1 MMTQVTSS
9 NPKPN
14 QNKAS
19 LKRKHEVS
27 SGSPKKSN
35 STASTAYK
43 PRWDQKETKLVIDRV
58 GTLNGEPVTYDRSLE
73 IQVKGLTQEQ
83 VHALLLGLKLGLE
96 LQKSGK
102 LDKNLSDKVPKLAK
116 VTPAQTDS
124 NQPPI
129 EGGNNQNEAFSG
141 RASVSTTIVD
151 DPNDTS
157 ADPID
162 QTETVLITD
171 PVED

>member
-1 MMTQVTSS
+1 M
-9 NPKPN
+9 
-14 QNKAS
+14 
-19 LKRKHEVS
+19 
-27 SGSPKKSN
+27 
-35 STASTAYK
+35 
-43 PRWDQKETKLVIDRV
+43 
-58 GTLNGEPVTYDRSLE
+58 
-73 IQVKGLTQEQ
+73 
-83 VHALLLGLKLGLE
+83 HALLLGLKLGLE